1 MKKLILLIAIFL
13 AGAMSYSKS
22 DKEEKPNENKKIN
35 APASSNIKEENY
47 EAGMVQRMEAIKKEV
62 QPALNSG
69 VTADMND
76 AIQKLGESWE
86 TEMRKIYDLLLSELP
101 KKEKVELQE
110 EQEKWAK
117 KIKEEIAK
125 DAEELKRGT
134 TGTFNVL
141 GTALGNTEKRALELA
156 KRYDKL
162 HPKK

>member
-1 MKKLILLIAIFL
+1 MLL
-13 AGAMSYSKS
+13 AGAIVFAGKYENEMTERMKVA
-22 DKEEKPNENKKIN
+22 EEKF
-35 APASSNIKEENY
+35 
-47 EAGMVQRMEAIKKEV
+47 

-76 AIQKLGESWE
+76 ATQKLGKLWE

-101 KKEKVELQE
+101 EKEKVELQE

-117 KIKEEIAK
+117 KIKDEIAK
-125 DAEELKRGT
+125 SKGGT

-156 KRYDKL
+156 KKYDELSK
-162 HPKK
+162 

>member
-1 MKKLILLIAIFL
+1 MKKILLLGMLL
-13 AGAMSYSKS
+13 AGAIVFAGKYENEMTERMKVA
-22 DKEEKPNENKKIN
+22 EEKF
-35 APASSNIKEENY
+35 
-47 EAGMVQRMEAIKKEV
+47 

-76 AIQKLGESWE
+76 ATQKLGKLWE

-101 KKEKVELQE
+101 EKEKVELQE

-117 KIKEEIAK
+117 KIKDEIVK
-125 DAEELKRGT
+125 SKGGT

-162 HPKK
+162 NK

>member
-1 MKKLILLIAIFL
+1 MKKILLLGMLL
-13 AGAMSYSKS
+13 AGAIVFAGKYEDEMTERMKVA
-22 DKEEKPNENKKIN
+22 EEKF
-35 APASSNIKEENY
+35 
-47 EAGMVQRMEAIKKEV
+47 

-76 AIQKLGESWE
+76 ATQKLGKLWE

-101 KKEKVELQE
+101 EKEKVELQE

-117 KIKEEIAK
+117 KIKDEIVK
-125 DAEELKRGT
+125 SKGGT

-162 HPKK
+162 NK

>member
-1 MKKLILLIAIFL
+1 MKKILLLGMLL
-13 AGAMSYSKS
+13 AGAIVFAGKYEDGMTERMKVA
-22 DKEEKPNENKKIN
+22 EEKF
-35 APASSNIKEENY
+35 
-47 EAGMVQRMEAIKKEV
+47 

-76 AIQKLGESWE
+76 ATQKLGKLWE

-101 KKEKVELQE
+101 EKEKVELQE

-156 KRYDKL
+156 KRYDKI
-162 HPKK
+162 HKK

>member
-1 MKKLILLIAIFL
+1 MKKILLLGMLL
-13 AGAMSYSKS
+13 AGAIVFAGKYENEMTERMKVA
-22 DKEEKPNENKKIN
+22 EEKF
-35 APASSNIKEENY
+35 
-47 EAGMVQRMEAIKKEV
+47 

-76 AIQKLGESWE
+76 ATQKLGKLWE

-101 KKEKVELQE
+101 EKEKVELQE

-156 KRYDKL
+156 KKYDELSK
-162 HPKK
+162 

>member
-1 MKKLILLIAIFL
+1 MKKILLLGMLL
-13 AGAMSYSKS
+13 AGAIVFAGKY
-22 DKEEKPNENKKIN
+22 ENEMT
-35 APASSNIKEENY
+35 E
-47 EAGMVQRMEAIKKEV
+47 RMKVAEQKF

-76 AIQKLGESWE
+76 ATQKLGKLWE

-101 KKEKVELQE
+101 EKEKVELQE

-117 KIKEEIAK
+117 KIKDEIAK

-156 KRYDKL
+156 KRYDKMNV
-162 HPKK
+162 KK

>member
-1 MKKLILLIAIFL
+1 MKKILLLGMLL
-13 AGAMSYSKS
+13 AGAIVFAGKYEDEMTERMKVA
-22 DKEEKPNENKKIN
+22 EEKF
-35 APASSNIKEENY
+35 
-47 EAGMVQRMEAIKKEV
+47 

-76 AIQKLGESWE
+76 ATQKLGKLWE

-101 KKEKVELQE
+101 EKEKVELQE

-117 KIKEEIAK
+117 KIKDEIAK
-125 DAEELKRGT
+125 DAEESKGET

-156 KRYDKL
+156 KRYDKMNL
-162 HPKK
+162 KK

>member
-13 AGAMSYSKS
+13 AGAISYSKS

-117 KIKEEIAK
+117 KIKDEIAK
-125 DAEELKRGT
+125 SKGGT

-156 KRYDKL
+156 KRYDKI
-162 HPKK
+162 HKK

>member
-1 MKKLILLIAIFL
+1 MKKILLLGMLL
-13 AGAMSYSKS
+13 AGAIVFAGKYENEMTERMKVA
-22 DKEEKPNENKKIN
+22 EEKF
-35 APASSNIKEENY
+35 
-47 EAGMVQRMEAIKKEV
+47 

-76 AIQKLGESWE
+76 ATQKLGKLWE

-101 KKEKVELQE
+101 EKEKVELQE

-117 KIKEEIAK
+117 KIKDEIAK
-125 DAEELKRGT
+125 SKGGT

-156 KRYDKL
+156 KRYDKSN
-162 HPKK
+162 K

>member
-1 MKKLILLIAIFL
+1 MKKILLLGMLL
-13 AGAMSYSKS
+13 AGAIVFAGKYEDEMTERMKVA
-22 DKEEKPNENKKIN
+22 EEKF
-35 APASSNIKEENY
+35 
-47 EAGMVQRMEAIKKEV
+47 

-76 AIQKLGESWE
+76 ATQKLGKLWE

-101 KKEKVELQE
+101 EKEKVELQE

-117 KIKEEIAK
+117 KIKDEIAK
-125 DAEELKRGT
+125 SKGGT

-156 KRYDKL
+156 KKYDELSK
-162 HPKK
+162 

>member
-1 MKKLILLIAIFL
+1 MKKILLLGMLL
-13 AGAMSYSKS
+13 AGAIVFAGKYEDEMTERMKVA
-22 DKEEKPNENKKIN
+22 EEKF
-35 APASSNIKEENY
+35 
-47 EAGMVQRMEAIKKEV
+47 

-76 AIQKLGESWE
+76 ATQKLGKLWE

-101 KKEKVELQE
+101 EKEKVELQE

-117 KIKEEIAK
+117 KIKDEIAK
-125 DAEELKRGT
+125 SKGGT

-162 HPKK
+162 NK

>member
-1 MKKLILLIAIFL
+1 MKKILFLIMILAAISVF
-13 AGAMSYSKS
+13 AGKYENEMTERMKVA
-22 DKEEKPNENKKIN
+22 EEKF
-35 APASSNIKEENY
+35 
-47 EAGMVQRMEAIKKEV
+47 

-76 AIQKLGESWE
+76 ATQKLGKLWE

-101 KKEKVELQE
+101 EKEKVELQE

-117 KIKEEIAK
+117 KIKDEIAK
-125 DAEELKRGT
+125 SKGGT

-156 KRYDKL
+156 KKYDELSK
-162 HPKK
+162 

>member
-1 MKKLILLIAIFL
+1 MKKILLLGMLL
-13 AGAMSYSKS
+13 AGAIVFAGKYENEMTERMKVA
-22 DKEEKPNENKKIN
+22 EEKF
-35 APASSNIKEENY
+35 
-47 EAGMVQRMEAIKKEV
+47 

-76 AIQKLGESWE
+76 ATQKLGKLWE

-101 KKEKVELQE
+101 EKEKVELQE

-117 KIKEEIAK
+117 KIKDEIAK
-125 DAEELKRGT
+125 SKGGT

-156 KRYDKL
+156 KKYD
-162 HPKK
+162 

>member
-1 MKKLILLIAIFL
+1 MKKILLLGMLL
-13 AGAMSYSKS
+13 AGAIVFAGKYENEMTERMKVA
-22 DKEEKPNENKKIN
+22 EEKF
-35 APASSNIKEENY
+35 
-47 EAGMVQRMEAIKKEV
+47 

-76 AIQKLGESWE
+76 ATQKLGKLWE

-156 KRYDKL
+156 KKYDELSK
-162 HPKK
+162 

>member
-86 TEMRKIYDLLLSELP
+86 TEMRKIYDLLFIRI
-101 KKEKVELQE
+101 
-110 EQEKWAK
+110 AK
-117 KIKEEIAK
+117 KGKSRIA
-125 DAEELKRGT
+125 RR
-134 TGTFNVL
+134 TGKM
-141 GTALGNTEKRALELA
+141 G
-156 KRYDKL
+156 
-162 HPKK
+162 KKN

>member
-1 MKKLILLIAIFL
+1 MKKILLLGMLL
-13 AGAMSYSKS
+13 AGAIVFAGKYENEMTERMKVA
-22 DKEEKPNENKKIN
+22 EEKF
-35 APASSNIKEENY
+35 
-47 EAGMVQRMEAIKKEV
+47 
-62 QPALNSG
+62 QPDLESG

-76 AIQKLGESWE
+76 ATQKLGKLWE

-101 KKEKVELQE
+101 EKEKVELQE

-117 KIKEEIAK
+117 KIKDEIAK
-125 DAEELKRGT
+125 DAEESKGGT

-162 HPKK
+162 NK

>member
-1 MKKLILLIAIFL
+1 MKKILLLGMLL
-13 AGAMSYSKS
+13 AGAIVFAGKYENEMTERMKVA
-22 DKEEKPNENKKIN
+22 EEKF
-35 APASSNIKEENY
+35 
-47 EAGMVQRMEAIKKEV
+47 

-76 AIQKLGESWE
+76 ATQKLGKLWE

-101 KKEKVELQE
+101 EKEKVELQE

-125 DAEELKRGT
+125 DAKELKRET

-156 KRYDKL
+156 KRYDKI
-162 HPKK
+162 HKK

>member
-1 MKKLILLIAIFL
+1 MKKILLLGMLL
-13 AGAMSYSKS
+13 AGAIVFAGKYENEMTERMKVA
-22 DKEEKPNENKKIN
+22 KEKF
-35 APASSNIKEENY
+35 
-47 EAGMVQRMEAIKKEV
+47 

-76 AIQKLGESWE
+76 ATQKLGKLWE

-101 KKEKVELQE
+101 EKEKVELQE

-117 KIKEEIAK
+117 KIKDEIAK
-125 DAEELKRGT
+125 SKGGT

-156 KRYDKL
+156 KKYDELSK
-162 HPKK
+162 

>member
-1 MKKLILLIAIFL
+1 MKKILLLGMLL
-13 AGAMSYSKS
+13 AGAIVFAGKYENEMTERMKVA
-22 DKEEKPNENKKIN
+22 EEKF
-35 APASSNIKEENY
+35 
-47 EAGMVQRMEAIKKEV
+47 

-76 AIQKLGESWE
+76 ATQKLGKLWE

-101 KKEKVELQE
+101 EKEKVELQE

-125 DAEELKRGT
+125 DAKELKRGT

-156 KRYDKL
+156 KKYDELSK
-162 HPKK
+162 

>member
-1 MKKLILLIAIFL
+1 MKKILLLGMLL
-13 AGAMSYSKS
+13 AGAIVFAGKYENEMTERMKVA
-22 DKEEKPNENKKIN
+22 EEKF
-35 APASSNIKEENY
+35 
-47 EAGMVQRMEAIKKEV
+47 

-76 AIQKLGESWE
+76 ATQKLGKLWE

-101 KKEKVELQE
+101 EKKKVELQE

-162 HPKK
+162 NK

>member
-1 MKKLILLIAIFL
+1 MKKILLLGMLL
-13 AGAMSYSKS
+13 AGAIVFAGKYEDEMTERMKVA
-22 DKEEKPNENKKIN
+22 EEKF
-35 APASSNIKEENY
+35 
-47 EAGMVQRMEAIKKEV
+47 

-76 AIQKLGESWE
+76 ATQKLGKLWE

-101 KKEKVELQE
+101 EKEKVELQE

-125 DAEELKRGT
+125 DAKELKRET

-162 HPKK
+162 NK

>member
-13 AGAMSYSKS
+13 AGAISYSKS

-101 KKEKVELQE
+101 EKEKVELQE

-117 KIKEEIAK
+117 KIKDEIVK
-125 DAEELKRGT
+125 SKGGT

-156 KRYDKL
+156 KRYDKI
-162 HPKK
+162 HKK

>member
-1 MKKLILLIAIFL
+1 MKKILLLGMLL
-13 AGAMSYSKS
+13 AGAIVFAGKYEDGMTERMKVA
-22 DKEEKPNENKKIN
+22 EEKF
-35 APASSNIKEENY
+35 
-47 EAGMVQRMEAIKKEV
+47 

-76 AIQKLGESWE
+76 ATQKLGKLWE

-101 KKEKVELQE
+101 EKEKVELQE

-117 KIKEEIAK
+117 KIKDEIAK
-125 DAEELKRGT
+125 DAEESKGGT
-134 TGTFNVL
+134 IGTFNVL

-162 HPKK
+162 NK

>member
-1 MKKLILLIAIFL
+1 MKKILLLGMLL
-13 AGAMSYSKS
+13 AGAIVFAGKYEDEMTERMKVA
-22 DKEEKPNENKKIN
+22 EEKF
-35 APASSNIKEENY
+35 
-47 EAGMVQRMEAIKKEV
+47 

-76 AIQKLGESWE
+76 ATQKLGKLWE

-101 KKEKVELQE
+101 EKEKVELQE

-117 KIKEEIAK
+117 KIKDEIVK
-125 DAEELKRGT
+125 SKGGT

-156 KRYDKL
+156 KKYDELSK
-162 HPKK
+162 

>member
-1 MKKLILLIAIFL
+1 MKKILLLGMLL
-13 AGAMSYSKS
+13 AGAIVFAGKYEDEMTERMKVA
-22 DKEEKPNENKKIN
+22 EEKF
-35 APASSNIKEENY
+35 
-47 EAGMVQRMEAIKKEV
+47 

-76 AIQKLGESWE
+76 ATQKLGKLWE

-101 KKEKVELQE
+101 EKEKVELQE

-117 KIKEEIAK
+117 KIKDEIAK
-125 DAEELKRGT
+125 DAEESKGGII
-134 TGTFNVL
+134 GTFNVL

-162 HPKK
+162 NK

>member
-1 MKKLILLIAIFL
+1 MKKILLLGMLL
-13 AGAMSYSKS
+13 AGAIVFAGKYEDEMTERMKVA
-22 DKEEKPNENKKIN
+22 EEKF
-35 APASSNIKEENY
+35 
-47 EAGMVQRMEAIKKEV
+47 

-76 AIQKLGESWE
+76 ATQKLGKLWE

-101 KKEKVELQE
+101 EKEKVELQE

-117 KIKEEIAK
+117 KIKDEIAK
-125 DAEELKRGT
+125 DAEESKGGT
-134 TGTFNVL
+134 IGTFNVL

-162 HPKK
+162 NK

>member
-1 MKKLILLIAIFL
+1 MKKILLLGMLL
-13 AGAMSYSKS
+13 AVEIVFSGKYENEMTERMKVA
-22 DKEEKPNENKKIN
+22 EEKF
-35 APASSNIKEENY
+35 
-47 EAGMVQRMEAIKKEV
+47 

-76 AIQKLGESWE
+76 ATQKLGKLWE

-101 KKEKVELQE
+101 EKEKVELQE

-117 KIKEEIAK
+117 KIKDEIVNSK
-125 DAEELKRGT
+125 GGT

-162 HPKK
+162 NK

>member
-1 MKKLILLIAIFL
+1 MKKILLLGMLL
-13 AGAMSYSKS
+13 AGAIVFAGKYEDEMTERMKVA
-22 DKEEKPNENKKIN
+22 EEKF
-35 APASSNIKEENY
+35 
-47 EAGMVQRMEAIKKEV
+47 

-76 AIQKLGESWE
+76 ATQKLGKLWE

-101 KKEKVELQE
+101 EKERVELQE

-117 KIKEEIAK
+117 KIKDEIAK
-125 DAEELKRGT
+125 DAEESKGGT

-162 HPKK
+162 NK

>member
-1 MKKLILLIAIFL
+1 MKKILLLGMLL
-13 AGAMSYSKS
+13 AGAIVFAGKYEDGMTERMKVA
-22 DKEEKPNENKKIN
+22 EEKF
-35 APASSNIKEENY
+35 
-47 EAGMVQRMEAIKKEV
+47 

-76 AIQKLGESWE
+76 ATQKLGKLWE

-101 KKEKVELQE
+101 EKEKVELQE

-162 HPKK
+162 NK

>member
-1 MKKLILLIAIFL
+1 MKKILLLGMLL
-13 AGAMSYSKS
+13 AGAIVFAGKYEDEMTERMKVA
-22 DKEEKPNENKKIN
+22 EEKF
-35 APASSNIKEENY
+35 
-47 EAGMVQRMEAIKKEV
+47 

-76 AIQKLGESWE
+76 ATQKLGKLWE

-101 KKEKVELQE
+101 EKEKVELQE

-156 KRYDKL
+156 KKYDELSK
-162 HPKK
+162 

>member
-1 MKKLILLIAIFL
+1 MKKILLLGMLL
-13 AGAMSYSKS
+13 AGAIVFAGKYENEMTERMKVA
-22 DKEEKPNENKKIN
+22 EEKF
-35 APASSNIKEENY
+35 
-47 EAGMVQRMEAIKKEV
+47 

-76 AIQKLGESWE
+76 ATQKLGKLWE

-101 KKEKVELQE
+101 EKEKVELQE

-117 KIKEEIAK
+117 KIKDEIAK
-125 DAEELKRGT
+125 SKGGT

-156 KRYDKL
+156 KKYDELSK
-162 HPKK
+162 

>member
-22 DKEEKPNENKKIN
+22 DKEEKPNKKIN

-101 KKEKVELQE
+101 EKEKVELQE

-125 DAEELKRGT
+125 DAEELKGGT

-156 KRYDKL
+156 KRYDQL

>member
-1 MKKLILLIAIFL
+1 MKKILLLGMLL
-13 AGAMSYSKS
+13 AGAIVFAGKYENELTERMKVA
-22 DKEEKPNENKKIN
+22 EEKF
-35 APASSNIKEENY
+35 
-47 EAGMVQRMEAIKKEV
+47 

-76 AIQKLGESWE
+76 ATQKLGKLWE

-101 KKEKVELQE
+101 EKEKVELQE

-117 KIKEEIAK
+117 KIKDEIAK
-125 DAEELKRGT
+125 SKGGT

-156 KRYDKL
+156 KKYDELSK
-162 HPKK
+162 